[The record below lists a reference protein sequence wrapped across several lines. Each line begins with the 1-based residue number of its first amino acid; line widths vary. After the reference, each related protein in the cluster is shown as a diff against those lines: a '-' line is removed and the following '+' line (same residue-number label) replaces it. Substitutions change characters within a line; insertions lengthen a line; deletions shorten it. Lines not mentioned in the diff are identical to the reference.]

1 MAKFRVHVYPV
12 VRVGLNVEA
21 PTPEAAIRKALDEM
35 LDLNELFNKEEA
47 EAQEHLVV
55 EFADDF
61 SDNAQVDLEV
71 EDMIETVEVSHYAPT
86 AYTNNIPYYE
96 GG

>member
-21 PTPEAAIRKALDEM
+21 PTPEAAVRKALDQM
-35 LDLNELFNKEEA
+35 LDLNDLFNKEYA
-47 EAQEHLVV
+47 ESQEHLVV

-61 SDNAQVDLEV
+61 SDNAQVDLEI
-71 EDMIETVEVSHYAPT
+71 EDMIETIEVSHYAPT
-86 AYTNNIPYYE
+86 ADTSSIPYYE
-96 GG
+96 GD